1 MTIDISDNDPR
12 ISYTANANGAQ
23 TVFAVPFEF
32 FDNTDLKVY
41 VAGVLKSE
49 GTGSANY
56 GVSGGAGSTGTVT
69 FVSGVT
75 ASATVVITR
84 NITIERVTDFTA
96 GADINRAALNTQLD
110 TLTAIAADL
119 KDTAGRALQLTDFD
133 AAASLVLPAVD
144 DRKGKVLA
152 FNETSGAVEAG
163 PSTSAVQT
171 VANNAAA
178 VNLIGTADAISD
190 INDLATSTNISNISS
205 VAGIASNIST
215 VAGIASDVTSVAGD
229 ATDIGAVAGKA
240 TEIGRLGTVDAVADL
255 ALLGTS
261 TVVADIATVAGVAS
275 TMSAAASNASAAAAS
290 ATAAANS
297 AAAAATAL
305 DSFDDRYLGSK
316 SSEPSV
322 DNDGNALVSG
332 ALYFNSTSNG
342 MKVYDGGSWI
352 NASSAGAVSLLDYE
366 YTATAGQTTFSGS
379 DNNSATL
386 AYAVGNLI
394 VTLNGIVLDNGSDYT
409 ATSGTS
415 IVLAS
420 GAALND
426 HLAVVAFKSFT
437 VADAVPASTGGTF
450 AGNVAVT
457 GNISVTGTVDGRDVA
472 ADGTK
477 LDTNIPSSLGS
488 AGQVLTV
495 NPAGNAGA
503 WVAASGGGEQTFTAT
518 GAVSNGDIVGLNGDG
533 TISVMTRLAGSFV
546 KINDDGFHYSASVA
560 YDSANNKIVYL
571 YLDDGNNDYPMVA
584 IGTVSGSSISF
595 GTPVQVASSDG
606 YIGPTRCIFDSN
618 AGKFVAIYTVYGGSN
633 SGSAKCKVGTVSGT
647 SCSFGSEATVQS
659 GNSSGEAE
667 AYDACYDSGSNKII
681 FFYITGT
688 KAYIN
693 VGDISGTSISWGS
706 RVDVGPAQVRA
717 TRVTYD
723 SSANKVICTYL
734 DVTTTA
740 YTCYYRVCTV
750 SGTSITLGTQGTVA
764 NSTAGV
770 AGYSYMDIEYCSA
783 RNRLFVAGEFQ
794 TVGDV
799 IYVGSLS
806 GTTITFGTPI
816 SSPIAFSGG
825 GRITMVDCPDI
836 NGVVLQ
842 YNYYYNNTFLNL
854 TCAAGTN
861 NPQAFSPKQITGDA
875 TTGTAT
881 YYYGTSLA
889 YDTTANKVIFATIN
903 DQEDDNPTAVVYDP
917 LVPDRWVGLAAEAIS
932 NGASGKVTIIG
943 GINTG
948 QSGLVAG
955 VNYKVSNSSDT
966 LTDTSGTVV
975 GVATSASSIYLT
987 KAEIL

>member
-32 FDNTDLKVY
+32 FDNSDLKVY

-84 NITIERVTDFTA
+84 SITIERVTDFTA

-163 PSTSAVQT
+163 PSTSAVQS
-171 VANNAAA
+171 VADNAAA

-240 TEIGRLGTVDAVADL
+240 TEIGRLGTADAVADL

-394 VTLNGIVLDNGSDYT
+394 VSLNGIILDNGSDYT

-426 HLAVVAFKSFT
+426 HLAVIAFKSFT
-437 VADAVPASTGGTF
+437 VADAVAASTGGTF

-477 LDTNIPSSLGS
+477 LDTNIPSSLGT
-488 AGQVLTV
+488 AGQILTV

-503 WVAASGGGEQTFTAT
+503 WVEASGGGEQEFTAT
-518 GAVSNGDIVGLNGDG
+518 GAITAGQPVGVNSDG
-533 TISVMTRLAGSFV
+533 TISTAIAIKSSVNKPAYTGSTLTFQGISYDAAQDKFLMLAHRANENLAIVGGVSGETFSFGTATT
-546 KINDDGFHYSASVA
+546 INNSNIPQNRQRVV
-560 YDSANNKIVYL
+560 YDSASGKHLIIYEQQSNQQIRARVATVSGTSVSFGTDVVTEAGTGGDKYISASSAGANKVIMIARQEAAYAGNYYVWARIFTISGTSVSFGSLVDVSGATASTGTGHRYGVCYDSNADRVVVFYVISGDTTL
-571 YLDDGNNDYPMVA
+571 YAKV
-584 IGTVSGSSISF
+584 GTVSGSSVSF
-595 GTPVQVASSDG
+595 GSAVDTGYDCQSGDLRPVFDPSTNKVVLVFSDSGNSS
-606 YIGPTRCIFDSN
+606 IT
-618 AGKFVAIYTVYGGSN
+618 KAI
-633 SGSAKCKVGTVSGT
+633 VGTVSGT
-647 SCSFGSEATVQS
+647 SISFASDPT
-659 GNSSGEAE
+659 
-667 AYDACYDSGSNKII
+667 
-681 FFYITGT
+681 
-688 KAYIN
+688 
-693 VGDISGTSISWGS
+693 
-706 RVDVGPAQVRA
+706 
-717 TRVTYD
+717 
-723 SSANKVICTYL
+723 
-734 DVTTTA
+734 
-740 YTCYYRVCTV
+740 
-750 SGTSITLGTQGTVA
+750 
-764 NSTAGV
+764 
-770 AGYSYMDIEYCSA
+770 
-783 RNRLFVAGEFQ
+783 
-794 TVGDV
+794 
-799 IYVGSLS
+799 
-806 GTTITFGTPI
+806 TFG
-816 SSPIAFSGG
+816 
-825 GRITMVDCPDI
+825 
-836 NGVVLQ
+836 
-842 YNYYYNNTFLNL
+842 
-854 TCAAGTN
+854 
-861 NPQAFSPKQITGDA
+861 
-875 TTGTAT
+875 
-881 YYYGTSLA
+881 
-889 YDTTANKVIFATIN
+889 ANIG
-903 DQEDDNPTAVVYDP
+903 NPTAVYNSTNSTIVLGYSNSLEVIKVSGTKVHRDRVFDTSTVGTIPQTVYDDNNQSVVATDTQGECISIKTISP
-917 LVPDRWVGLAAEAIS
+917 KFAGFAKENIS
-932 NGASGKVTIIG
+932 NGATGKVTVTG
-943 GINTG
+943 GINTS
-948 QSGLVAG
+948 QSGLITG
-955 VNYKVSNSSDT
+955 FDYGLPSDSAT
-966 LTDTSGTVV
+966 LISGSTNKV
-975 GVATSASSIYLT
+975 GVALSVTSILVTEGSI
-987 KAEIL
+987 